1 MGQVE
6 KFFNKMMPA
15 FMKFANSKVVSA
27 LKDGFVLTMPL
38 TLIGSVFML
47 IGNFPISNWNGI
59 MESIFGAGWAAPLNQ
74 VTGATFDIIALVGV
88 FGIAYSYA
96 KSYDID
102 AVPSGILGIISFLI
116 VSNSFVVSE
125 SGEVINGV
133 IPKAWTAGQ
142 GMITAILVGLAVGEI
157 YSLCIRK
164 NLRIKMPES
173 VPPGVS
179 NAFSALI
186 PGFIIA
192 TLSMIVYIVCD
203 KLKGISMTEI
213 IYEILQIP
221 MQNLSDSLVGI
232 VVIMALISI
241 FWWFGLH
248 GPNIVM
254 GIMAP
259 ILTAN
264 SLANQAVVDAGQSL
278 VVGENAKVVTV
289 QMVDIYAKFGGAGI
303 TLGLIIAALI
313 VAKSRQVK
321 ELSKMALVPGIF
333 NINEPV
339 IFGLPI
345 VFNPLM
351 IIPFILVPIFAV
363 LMTYF
368 SITLGFIEPFLAVQV
383 PWTTPPIISGFLLS
397 GWQGAVLQIAI
408 LAMSVFMYLPFVKL
422 QDKVSYNEEN
432 KVNEATN

>member
-125 SGEVINGV
+125 SGEIINGV
-133 IPKAWTAGQ
+133 IPKVWTAGQ
-142 GMITAILVGLAVGEI
+142 GMITAILVGLAVGAI

-192 TLSMIVYIVCD
+192 TLSMIVYIICD
-203 KLKGISMTEI
+203 KIKGVSMTEI

-232 VVIMALISI
+232 IIIMALISI

-278 VVGENAKVVTV
+278 VVGENAKIVTV

-408 LAMSVFMYLPFVKL
+408 LAMSIFMYLPFVKL
-422 QDKVSYNEEN
+422 QDKVSYSEEN
-432 KVNEATN
+432 KVK

>member
-142 GMITAILVGLAVGEI
+142 GMITAILVGLAVGAI

-173 VPPGVS
+173 VPTGVS

-192 TLSMIVYIVCD
+192 TLSMIVYIICD
-203 KLKGISMTEI
+203 KIKGVSMTEI

-221 MQNLSDSLVGI
+221 MQNLSDSLLGI
-232 VVIMALISI
+232 IIIMALISI

-278 VVGENAKVVTV
+278 VVGENAKIVTV

-408 LAMSVFMYLPFVKL
+408 LAMSIFMYLPFVKL

-432 KVNEATN
+432 KVNEVTN

>member
-6 KFFNKMMPA
+6 KFFNKMMPS

-59 MESIFGAGWAAPLNQ
+59 MESIFGVGWAAPLNQ

-133 IPKAWTAGQ
+133 IPKVWTSGQ
-142 GMITAILVGLAVGEI
+142 GMITAILVGLAVGAI

-192 TLSMIVYIVCD
+192 TLSMIVYIICD
-203 KLKGISMTEI
+203 KIKGVSMTEV

-232 VVIMALISI
+232 IVIMALISI

-264 SLANQAVVDAGQSL
+264 SLANQAVVDSGQAL
-278 VVGENAKVVTV
+278 VAGENAKIVTV

-345 VFNPLM
+345 IFNPLM
-351 IIPFILVPIFAV
+351 IIPFILVPTIAV

-408 LAMSVFMYLPFVKL
+408 LAMSIFMYLPFVKL

>member
-6 KFFNKMMPA
+6 KFFNKMMPS

-59 MESIFGAGWAAPLNQ
+59 MENIFGAGWAAPLNQ

-142 GMITAILVGLAVGEI
+142 GMITAILVGIAVGAI
-157 YSLCIRK
+157 YSFCIRK

-192 TLSMIVYIVCD
+192 TLSMIVYILCD
-203 KLKGISMTEI
+203 KIKGVSMTEV

-232 VVIMALISI
+232 IVIMALISI

-264 SLANQAVVDAGQSL
+264 SLANQAVVDSGQAL
-278 VVGENAKVVTV
+278 VVGENAKIVTV

-345 VFNPLM
+345 IFNPLM
-351 IIPFILVPIFAV
+351 IIPFILVPIIAV

-368 SITLGFIEPFLAVQV
+368 SITLGFVEPFLAVQV

-408 LAMSVFMYLPFVKL
+408 LAMAIFMYLPFVKL
-422 QDKVSYNEEN
+422 QDKVSYKEEN
-432 KVNEATN
+432 KVN

>member
-142 GMITAILVGLAVGEI
+142 GMITAILVGLAVGAI

>member
-1 MGQVE
+1 MGQIE

-47 IGNFPISNWNGI
+47 IGNFPISNWNGF
-59 MESIFGAGWAAPLNQ
+59 MEGIFGAGWTAPLNQ

-102 AVPSGILGIISFLI
+102 AVPAGILGIISFLI

-133 IPKAWTAGQ
+133 IPKVWTAGQ
-142 GMITAILVGLAVGEI
+142 GMITAILVGLSVGAI

-192 TLSMIVYIVCD
+192 TLSMVVYIICD
-203 KLKGISMTEI
+203 KIKGVSITEI
-213 IYEILQIP
+213 IYQILQIP

-232 VVIMALISI
+232 IVIMALISI

-264 SLANQAVVDAGQSL
+264 ALSNQAVVDAGQSL

-289 QMVDIYAKFGGAGI
+289 QMVDIYGKFGGAGI
-303 TLGLIIAALI
+303 TLGLLIAALI

-321 ELSKMALVPGIF
+321 ELSKMALIPGIF

-339 IFGLPI
+339 VFGLPI

-351 IIPFILVPIFAV
+351 VVPFIVVPILAV

-368 SITLGFIEPFLAVQV
+368 SITLGFVEPFLAVQV

-408 LAMSVFMYLPFVKL
+408 LAMSIFVYLPFVKL
-422 QDKVSYNEEN
+422 QDKVSYSEEN

>member
-38 TLIGSVFML
+38 TLIGAVFML
-47 IGNFPISNWNGI
+47 IGNFSISNWNGI

-142 GMITAILVGLAVGEI
+142 GMITAILVGLAVGAI